1 MSGYGEGWRLIQNP
15 EVARETELARER
27 EVRARFEGR
36 IEERRLTKTRLER
49 AAEEATRRSNAF
61 EQEVSQKRAEIVKY
75 EEDLVTQRNAKAQN
89 ETVLAQIKHTFQLLE
104 ADKAQARQHND
115 TARISAIIDDERVG
129 KQRMREYLTCIKRI
143 NETIAEIEYRLKDT
157 QEWATMAEAMGR
169 QRAAMADEANQEAM
183 LATQLWEEAR
193 GTARNTWPVEWEERE
208 RIYLRDLILYLEDN
222 VPVDRVRVSAPRA
235 RDDSRPQTAGG
246 PYIFFSAVNNRS
258 WGRFYVQC
266 GPERAEFRFL
276 IHYTSLK
283 PGAED
288 TDENQEIEYTVTCL
302 TEDELAETLRRWI
315 RLAGRQ
321 PPAQP

>member
-89 ETVLAQIKHTFQLLE
+89 ETVLAQIKHKFQ
-104 ADKAQARQHND
+104 
-115 TARISAIIDDERVG
+115 I
-129 KQRMREYLTCIKRI
+129 
-143 NETIAEIEYRLKDT
+143 
-157 QEWATMAEAMGR
+157 WATMAEAMGR
-169 QRAAMADEANQEAM
+169 QRAAMADEANQEAH
-183 LATQLWEEAR
+183 LATLLWEEAR
-193 GTARNTWPVEWEERE
+193 GTARNQWPVEWEERE

-266 GPERAEFRFL
+266 GPERAEFRFM

-288 TDENQEIEYTVTCL
+288 TDENHEIEYTVTCL

-321 PPAQP
+321 PPAQS